1 MISSLDIIMR
11 TLIDIPDDQVAQ
23 LADVLAG
30 GDGVSRAALVREA
43 IGAYLE
49 RHGGKARESAFGL
62 WGKGAPD
69 GLAYQRK
76 LRAEW

>member
-11 TLIDIPDDQVAQ
+11 TIIDIPDDQVAQ
-23 LADVLAG
+23 LADVG
-30 GDGVSRAALVREA
+30 RRRGVSRAALVREA